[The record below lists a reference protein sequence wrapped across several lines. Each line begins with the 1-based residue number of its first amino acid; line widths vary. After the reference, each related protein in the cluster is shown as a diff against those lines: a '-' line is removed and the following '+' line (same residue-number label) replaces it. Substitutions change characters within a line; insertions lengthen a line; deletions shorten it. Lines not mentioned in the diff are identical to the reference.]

1 MPVISHQLKKFQW
14 NLWSWLR
21 TKSVQALE
29 RKLGRNCLILDPIV
43 NLPPFFILHSPV
55 NFYILLTIPSCYGS
69 ILLALGLIGRDGGLS
84 TICHNCGFACQ
95 QRVLKTSSGSDYLH
109 SKDGVVLRHG
119 CFNRNLCCYSCLV
132 FSCCYSCYLHDD
144 TASAIQ
150 IQITNLI
157 PCSTEGVLFSKSHS
171 RFYHHRSLHWKRY
184 ILPNIWT
191 PSKIS
196 RYWISQLEKLL
207 ALMCQR
213 QPDVGTDT

>member
-119 CFNRNLCCYSCLV
+119 CFNRNLSVVTPALYSPVVTPVISMMTQRRLYKFKSQTWYRVLLKV
-132 FSCCYSCYLHDD
+132 FYSPNHILDF
-144 TASAIQ
+144 
-150 IQITNLI
+150 ITTNRY
-157 PCSTEGVLFSKSHS
+157 TESVIFFPIYGHLRRSHGIES
-171 RFYHHRSLHWKRY
+171 H
-184 ILPNIWT
+184 N
-191 PSKIS
+191 
-196 RYWISQLEKLL
+196 
-207 ALMCQR
+207 
-213 QPDVGTDT
+213 